1 MHFLKYYN
9 ENIVKYD
16 LINKFRYQNVTD
28 LPELKS
34 VSIRFQCEKY
44 EMKNLIAA
52 LAALKL
58 ITSQKAF
65 ILVSKT
71 ANISLKIRK
80 GHPVGCK
87 IILRKTKMNEFFVKF
102 INKLTFSTIKTS
114 NFGTFS
120 FKIQNIF
127 VFDVLEKNYQFFNK
141 LKNLNIDITT
151 SASNHK
157 ECAFLLKSF
166 KIKTCN

>member
-9 ENIVKYD
+9 ENIVNYD

-28 LPELKS
+28 LPKLKS

-44 EMKNLIAA
+44 EMASLIAA

-65 ILVSKT
+65 ILVSKV

-80 GHPVGCK
+80 GHPIGCK
-87 IILRKTKMNEFFVKF
+87 ITLRNLRMNEFFIKF
-102 INKLTFSTIKTS
+102 INKFTLSATKNS
-114 NFGTFS
+114 NFDTFS
-120 FKIQNIF
+120 FKIQNVF
-127 VFDVLEKNYQFFNK
+127 VFEELEKNYQFFNK
-141 LKNLNIDITT
+141 LRNLNIDITT
-151 SASNHK
+151 SASNC
-157 ECAFLLKSF
+157 EEFIFLLKSF
-166 KIKTCN
+166 KIKTHS